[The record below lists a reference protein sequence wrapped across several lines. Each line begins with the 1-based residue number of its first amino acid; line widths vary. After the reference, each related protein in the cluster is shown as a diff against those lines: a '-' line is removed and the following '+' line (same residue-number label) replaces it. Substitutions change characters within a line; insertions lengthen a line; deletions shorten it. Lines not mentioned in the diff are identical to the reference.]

1 MKRSHP
7 TSKDSMTPKPKKR
20 LTALARRQPSAVSHQ
35 DVGELGPI
43 ERLAR
48 DPKLTV
54 EKLERLIAAKE
65 RLDAAKAAAA
75 YWKDFDAM
83 REYLP
88 IIKKRGIVRG
98 KADERGKL
106 GPIQSRFA
114 KFEDIQAA
122 VNPVLKRFGFV
133 ASYRTDWPAPATLC
147 VVCRLTHRGGHF
159 EESRFQ
165 SPADDTGGKNKI
177 QGLGSANSYGK
188 RYTIKD
194 ILNLEEQGVDDDGN
208 LAGVLERKPDPPAA
222 GVIDVQPVTPAGRAE
237 PDPKSRE
244 PITQPQLQ
252 RLKAIIKSSGRIE
265 RDVLIWIG
273 TTYGVKK
280 ISEVTRGD
288 YDRIVQLVESPA
300 DLPRQ
305 PGEEG

>member
-1 MKRSHP
+1 M
-7 TSKDSMTPKPKKR
+7 
-20 LTALARRQPSAVSHQ
+20 
-35 DVGELGPI
+35 
-43 ERLAR
+43 
-48 DPKLTV
+48 
-54 EKLERLIAAKE
+54 
-65 RLDAAKAAAA
+65 
-75 YWKDFDAM
+75 
-83 REYLP
+83 
-88 IIKKRGIVRG
+88 
-98 KADERGKL
+98 
-106 GPIQSRFA
+106 
-114 KFEDIQAA
+114 
-122 VNPVLKRFGFV
+122 
-133 ASYRTDWPAPATLC
+133 
-147 VVCRLTHRGGHF
+147 
-159 EESRFQ
+159 
-165 SPADDTGGKNKI
+165 NKI